1 MDEAEKMLNEF
12 EFEAVT
18 KARVVA
24 TGYVPSIKACE
35 PGYNEARAAV
45 LAAMRKGGVPAGWQL
60 VPVNVTKEMAHA
72 LESNLAECLPPSDV
86 HAENWRK
93 AYANMLAAA
102 PQPLAFDRDSI
113 IEACAE
119 AAAAPIQ
126 KWNYPAHSVVA
137 NIAATVALSQ
147 AAIRAMKVQK

>member
-1 MDEAEKMLNEF
+1 MDEAERLLLAF
-12 EFEAVT
+12 QA
-18 KARVVA
+18 AA
-24 TGYVPSIKACE
+24 IDAYAQHDGPSELDAE
-35 PGYNEARAAV
+35 RERLRAAV
-45 LAAMRKGGVPAGWQL
+45 LAAMRRGGVPDGWQL